1 MLKKRIGFTL
11 IELLVVIAII
21 AILIALLVPAVQK
34 VREAAARTQII
45 NNLKQCCLAT
55 HGVNDVYKQLP
66 PAVGTFGGITAYNST
81 ITTAPFAL
89 PISMLSSRSLS
100 IHLLPYIEQT
110 QLYAQ
115 WSQNPNVA
123 LTIGLVPLPGSI
135 PPYTAPLDFTTV
147 DFFSVQNFASNL
159 RVFSNAGVATLV
171 WNSILDGTG
180 TPGFGSGSIP
190 RTFTDGTS
198 NTIMYA
204 TRYAATG
211 TTSQGGM
218 VPATGATS
226 VSCSEYDSVL
236 VAPGN
241 FSTAGYNGAFFGSV
255 PMTSTPSASALVVSP
270 TTANAAGGLGVFGGW
285 QLAPTLTTAACGT
298 GVAHS
303 FGLAGIQIGLGD
315 ASVRTM
321 SPGVGFTT
329 WNYLLQPNDG
339 NVINDSNW

>member
-1 MLKKRIGFTL
+1 MLKKRLGFTL

-45 NNLKQCCLAT
+45 NNLKQCALAT

-66 PAVGTFGGITAYNST
+66 PCVGTFGGITGYFNT
-81 ITTAPFAL
+81 VTTS
-89 PISMLSSRSLS
+89 PINGMLSSRSLS
-100 IHLLPYIEQT
+100 VHLLPYIEQT

-115 WSQNPNVA
+115 WSGN
-123 LTIGLVPLPGSI
+123 LVPLPGTI
-135 PPYTAPLDFTTV
+135 PPFTAPLDFTTV

-159 RVFSNAGVATLV
+159 RVFSNAGVSTLLQ
-171 WNSILDGTG
+171 NSILDATG
-180 TPGFGSGSIP
+180 TPGYGSGAIP

-198 NTIMYA
+198 NTIIYA

-211 TTSQGGM
+211 TTSQNGYTWTA
-218 VPATGATS
+218 PATAMSTL
-226 VSCSEYDSVL
+226 VSCSKYDSVL
-236 VAPGN
+236 VAIGS
-241 FSTAGYNGAFFGSV
+241 FSTTGYNGAFFGSV
-255 PMTSTPSASALVVSP
+255 PMTAAASNSALIVNP
-270 TTANAAGGLGVFGGW
+270 LGVNAVGYGGVAGAGTGGGW
-285 QLAPTLTTAACGT
+285 QLAPTLTNAACGT

-303 FGLAGIQIGLGD
+303 FGLAGIQIALGD

-321 SPGVGFTT
+321 SPGVQFTT

-339 NVINDSNW
+339 NPISDANW

>member
-1 MLKKRIGFTL
+1 MLKKRLGFTL

-45 NNLKQCCLAT
+45 NNLKQCALAT

-66 PAVGTFGGITAYNST
+66 PAVGTFGGITSYLAGPLTY
-81 ITTAPFAL
+81 
-89 PISMLSSRSLS
+89 PINGMLTGRSLS

-115 WSQNPNVA
+115 WSANV
-123 LTIGLVPLPGSI
+123 LLPLPGAI

-147 DFFSVQNFASNL
+147 DFAQVQHFASNL

-171 WNSILDGTG
+171 GASIYDNSG
-180 TPGFGSGSIP
+180 TPGYGSGAIP

-204 TRYAATG
+204 TRYSAIG
-211 TTSQGGM
+211 TTSQTGYSWGAGGLTTL
-218 VPATGATS
+218 VT
-226 VSCSEYDSVL
+226 CSKYDSVL
-236 VAPGN
+236 VYPGT
-241 FSTAGYNGAFFGSV
+241 FSTTGYNGAFFGSI
-255 PMTSTPSASALVVSP
+255 PMSTAPNS
-270 TTANAAGGLGVFGGW
+270 NIIGGW
-285 QLAPTLTTAACGT
+285 QLAPTLTNALCGT
-298 GVAHS
+298 AFAHS
-303 FGLAGIQIGLGD
+303 FGLAGIQIALGD

-321 SPGVGFTT
+321 SPGVSFTT

-339 NVINDSNW
+339 GVINDSNW

>member
-1 MLKKRIGFTL
+1 MLKKRLGFTL

-66 PAVGTFGGITAYNST
+66 PSAGTFGGIVAYAGYGAAFPTNYT
-81 ITTAPFAL
+81 ITSAAPAGYQ
-89 PISMLSSRSLS
+89 LSSRSLS

-110 QLYAQ
+110 QLYAI
-115 WSQNPNVA
+115 WSQGTAVGA
-123 LTIGLVPLPGSI
+123 ATTQVPLTGMI
-135 PPYTAPLDFTTV
+135 PPYTAPLDFTTT
-147 DFFSVQNFASNL
+147 DFSAVQNFASNL
-159 RVFSNAGVATLV
+159 RVFDNNGVQAGLWSTFLPLGYG
-171 WNSILDGTG
+171 NSA
-180 TPGFGSGSIP
+180 IP

-198 NTIMYA
+198 NTILYA

-211 TTSQGGM
+211 ATASGGRTVTASTTTA
-218 VPATGATS
+218 ATYATS
-226 VSCSEYDSVL
+226 VTCSQYDSAL
-236 VAPGN
+236 MYPGSL
-241 FSTAGYNGAFFGSV
+241 STSGYNGAYFGSIA
-255 PMTSTPSASALVVSP
+255 MTQSGTM
-270 TTANAAGGLGVFGGW
+270 NATSMAGLGGW
-285 QLAPTLTTAACGT
+285 QLAPTLTNTACGT
-298 GVAHS
+298 AWAHS

-321 SPGVGFTT
+321 SPGVLFTT

-339 NVINDSNW
+339 NPISDSNW